1 MQAKST
7 FLFVLISSMKLA
19 SGTPIL
25 DGLLKGVLGGGGLP
39 IGGGALGGGGGI
51 PIVGGGK
58 GGNGGSNVNVDGL
71 LHGLNDILAEPLC
84 SVGLGC
90 DNCDGLLEGLQ
101 PPLGKTIN
109 SLGLGVDCD
118 DDNGKGNQKGK
129 GKGHVGGGGR
139 GGNQV
144 NEDGLLHGLNGI
156 LANSCA
162 LLDWDATTVKAFWK
176 VYSLH

>member
-90 DNCDGLLEGLQ
+90 DNCNDSDGCG
-101 PPLGKTIN
+101 
-109 SLGLGVDCD
+109 CD
-118 DDNGKGNQKGK
+118 
-129 GKGHVGGGGR
+129 
-139 GGNQV
+139 GNQV
-144 NEDGLLHGLNGI
+144 PIGGGKHGHRGGHGGHGVTIGYGADKPENKMGKLFSQKEKINPLCIESTALN
-156 LANSCA
+156 
-162 LLDWDATTVKAFWK
+162 WK
-176 VYSLH
+176 PCNHI